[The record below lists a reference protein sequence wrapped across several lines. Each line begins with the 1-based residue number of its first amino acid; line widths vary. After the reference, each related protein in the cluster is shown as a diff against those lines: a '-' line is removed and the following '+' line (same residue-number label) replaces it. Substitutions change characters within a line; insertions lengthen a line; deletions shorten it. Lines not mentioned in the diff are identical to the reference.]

1 QRGNEQLQGEQAALG
16 DRPQPRHRSEDAGQH
31 EDADQQGDAR
41 VERGVDLGQVRL
53 QEAGPHQRPGTGER
67 DRDVDHPADVVAAA
81 ANHDGQHGGE
91 DDRVPDRDAEVGDEL
106 QTADVDRGEHVGR
119 GQVGHR
125 DEQQHPRQ
133 PAVVAVAADAH
144 RDRQQGRAG
153 GQREEDRARKL
164 GQERVHRTHGDDD
177 GRVSTGVPRT
187 RPVAL
192 HGAPI
197 DAGFAQL
204 REDRRMYTETYGT
217 GRPLVLLHG
226 GYGAPAMFGPV
237 LTALAAEHRVI
248 APHLRGH
255 GRTPDA
261 DGPLTVSGMADD
273 VATLIDDLDGPA
285 AILGFSLGGLVG
297 LQTAYRHPALVR
309 RLVL

>member
-1 QRGNEQLQGEQAALG
+1 
-16 DRPQPRHRSEDAGQH
+16 
-31 EDADQQGDAR
+31 
-41 VERGVDLGQVRL
+41 
-53 QEAGPHQRPGTGER
+53 
-67 DRDVDHPADVVAAA
+67 
-81 ANHDGQHGGE
+81 
-91 DDRVPDRDAEVGDEL
+91 
-106 QTADVDRGEHVGR
+106 
-119 GQVGHR
+119 
-125 DEQQHPRQ
+125 
-133 PAVVAVAADAH
+133 
-144 RDRQQGRAG
+144 
-153 GQREEDRARKL
+153 
-164 GQERVHRTHGDDD
+164 
-177 GRVSTGVPRT
+177 
-187 RPVAL
+187 
-192 HGAPI
+192 
-197 DAGFAQL
+197 
-204 REDRRMYTETYGT
+204 MYTETYGT

-309 RLVL
+309 RLVLVSTPFRHDGWDQPTRDGFEAMTASMALMMQGTAAYAFFTRPPEEWPRFVGRMGRLLSREYDWTDELASLTVPVMVVVGDHDSVRPAHAVRYLDVLRDGRLAMLPETTHYDIAGSPALAATVIPFLRSG